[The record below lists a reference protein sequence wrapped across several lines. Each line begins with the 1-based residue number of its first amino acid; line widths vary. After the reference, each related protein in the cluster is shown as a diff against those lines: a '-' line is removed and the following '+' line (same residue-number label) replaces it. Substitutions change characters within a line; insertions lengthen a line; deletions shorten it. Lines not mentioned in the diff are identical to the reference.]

1 MLSKLLIDKTK
12 PQAKSVRLSD
22 GRGMYLEI
30 SPAGGKWWRF
40 KYRFAGKERRI
51 SLGVYPDVPLA
62 AAREKRE
69 EARRQVAAGIDPGEQ
84 RKAAKVALVE
94 STENTFEAIA
104 REWFGMFSTRWVK
117 GHADKIIRRLELNVF
132 PWLGSRPIKAI
143 TAPELLAVLRRVESR
158 GANETAHRALQV
170 CGRVFRYA
178 IATGRAERDPSRDL
192 SGALAPIQERH
203 FASITEPLAVGE
215 LLRAIDAYKGAFVT
229 RCALRLAPLV
239 FVRPGELRAAQ
250 WAEFDFDKSEWRIP
264 ASPHEGAR
272 TAHRSAV
279 DSGRGHPSRTAAAH
293 RSVSL
298 RLPERPQSLPGHE
311 RECHHR
317 RASPYGL
324 HRPGHDRPRIPQ
336 HGLDLAQRA
345 GLESRCHRAAAGAR
359 GARRRAGGLQLRRT
373 PAGAAA
379 HDAGV
384 GGLFGETQE
393 WIGRRRA
400 LSESRRL
407 GAEHLSNRWGVAPAG
422 ISPYRRGPVRA
433 DVSFSRCP
441 KSAQRLMRTS
451 SSKRFRCRRRA
462 SRSPT
467 YLVVHG
473 TPNLP
478 ADQWSGRSVARAKK
492 GRAVPT
498 QCADWIFA
506 RGRAAAFILL
516 SLVSKATH
524 GNS

>member
-104 REWFGMFSTRWVK
+104 REWFGLFSTQWVK

-178 IATGRAERDPSRDL
+178 IATGPRRARSVAGFEWCVGADPREAFRLDHRTPGGGCSCC
-192 SGALAPIQERH
+192 APSTPTKAR
-203 FASITEPLAVGE
+203 SI
-215 LLRAIDAYKGAFVT
+215 T

-264 ASPHEGAR
+264 ASAHEDAR
-272 TAHRSAV
+272 AAHCAAV
-279 DSGRGHPSRTAAAH
+279 DPGRRHPSRDLQPLTGRFPFAFPSV
-293 RSVSL
+293 RSRFRAMSENA
-298 RLPERPQSLPGHE
+298 R
-311 RECHHR
+311 HR
-317 RASPYGL
+317 RASAHGL
-324 HRPGHDRPRIPQ
+324 HRPGHDRSRIPQ
-336 HGLDLAQRA
+336 HGLNVAQRA
-345 GLESRCHRAAAGAR
+345 GLESRCHRASAGAWR
-359 GARRRAGGLQLRRT
+359 ARRCAGGLQLRRT
-373 PAGAAA
+373 SAGKAA

-384 GGLFGETQE
+384 GGS
-393 WIGRRRA
+393 IG
-400 LSESRRL
+400 
-407 GAEHLSNRWGVAPAG
+407 
-422 ISPYRRGPVRA
+422 
-433 DVSFSRCP
+433 
-441 KSAQRLMRTS
+441 SAQVGIT
-451 SSKRFRCRRRA
+451 
-462 SRSPT
+462 
-467 YLVVHG
+467 
-473 TPNLP
+473 
-478 ADQWSGRSVARAKK
+478 
-492 GRAVPT
+492 
-498 QCADWIFA
+498 
-506 RGRAAAFILL
+506 
-516 SLVSKATH
+516 
-524 GNS
+524 

>member
-104 REWFGMFSTRWVK
+104 REWFGLFSTKWVK

-264 ASPHEGAR
+264 
-272 TAHRSAV
+272 
-279 DSGRGHPSRTAAAH
+279 PSRMKARVQHIVPLSTQAVAILRELQPLTGRFPFAFPSVRSRYRAMSENAVTGALRRMGYTGQDMTGHGFRSMASTLLNEQGWNRDAIERQLAHGERDAVRAAYNYAEH
-293 RSVSL
+293 
-298 RLPERPQSLPGHE
+298 LPERRRMMQAWSDYLE
-311 RECHHR
+311 RLKDGSGDAER
-317 RASPYGL
+317 S
-324 HRPGHDRPRIPQ
+324 Q
-336 HGLDLAQRA
+336 N
-345 GLESRCHRAAAGAR
+345 RAA
-359 GARRRAGGLQLRRT
+359 
-373 PAGAAA
+373 
-379 HDAGV
+379 
-384 GGLFGETQE
+384 
-393 WIGRRRA
+393 
-400 LSESRRL
+400 
-407 GAEHLSNRWGVAPAG
+407 
-422 ISPYRRGPVRA
+422 
-433 DVSFSRCP
+433 
-441 KSAQRLMRTS
+441 
-451 SSKRFRCRRRA
+451 
-462 SRSPT
+462 
-467 YLVVHG
+467 
-473 TPNLP
+473 
-478 ADQWSGRSVARAKK
+478 
-492 GRAVPT
+492 
-498 QCADWIFA
+498 
-506 RGRAAAFILL
+506 
-516 SLVSKATH
+516 
-524 GNS
+524 

>member
-1 MLSKLLIDKTK
+1 MLSKLLIEKTK
-12 PQAKSVRLSD
+12 PRAKSVRLSD

-104 REWFGMFSTRWVK
+104 REWFGLFSTKWVK

-132 PWLGSRPIKAI
+132 PWLGSRPVKAI

-192 SGALAPIQERH
+192 SGALVPIQERH

-264 ASPHEGAR
+264 ASRMKARVQHIVPLSTQAVAILRELQPMTGRFPFAFPSVRSRYRAMSENAITGALR
-272 TAHRSAV
+272 RMGYTGQDMTGHGFRSMASTLLNEQGWNRDAIERQLAHGERDAV
-279 DSGRGHPSRTAAAH
+279 RAAYNYAEH
-293 RSVSL
+293 
-298 RLPERPQSLPGHE
+298 LPERRRMMQAWADYLQKLKDGSGDTE
-311 RECHHR
+311 R
-317 RASPYGL
+317 S
-324 HRPGHDRPRIPQ
+324 Q
-336 HGLDLAQRA
+336 N
-345 GLESRCHRAAAGAR
+345 RAA
-359 GARRRAGGLQLRRT
+359 
-373 PAGAAA
+373 
-379 HDAGV
+379 
-384 GGLFGETQE
+384 
-393 WIGRRRA
+393 
-400 LSESRRL
+400 
-407 GAEHLSNRWGVAPAG
+407 
-422 ISPYRRGPVRA
+422 
-433 DVSFSRCP
+433 
-441 KSAQRLMRTS
+441 
-451 SSKRFRCRRRA
+451 
-462 SRSPT
+462 
-467 YLVVHG
+467 
-473 TPNLP
+473 
-478 ADQWSGRSVARAKK
+478 
-492 GRAVPT
+492 
-498 QCADWIFA
+498 
-506 RGRAAAFILL
+506 
-516 SLVSKATH
+516 
-524 GNS
+524 

>member
-84 RKAAKVALVE
+84 RKAAKVALIE
-94 STENTFEAIA
+94 STENTFDAIA
-104 REWFGMFSTRWVK
+104 REWFGLFSTKWVK

-143 TAPELLAVLRRVESR
+143 RAPELLAVLRRVESR

-250 WAEFDFDKSEWRIP
+250 WAEFDFEKAEWRIP
-264 ASPHEGAR
+264 ASRMKARVQHIVPLSTQAVAILRELQPLTGRFPYAFPSVRSRYRAMSENAVTGALR
-272 TAHRSAV
+272 RMGYTGQDMTGHGFRSMASTLLNEQGWNRDAIERQLAHGERDAV
-279 DSGRGHPSRTAAAH
+279 RAAYNYAEH
-293 RSVSL
+293 
-298 RLPERPQSLPGHE
+298 LPER
-311 RECHHR
+311 R
-317 RASPYGL
+317 RMMQAWADYL
-324 HRPGHDRPRIPQ
+324 DKLK
-336 HGLDLAQRA
+336 HGSGDA
-345 GLESRCHRAAAGAR
+345 GRSQNRAA
-359 GARRRAGGLQLRRT
+359 
-373 PAGAAA
+373 
-379 HDAGV
+379 
-384 GGLFGETQE
+384 
-393 WIGRRRA
+393 
-400 LSESRRL
+400 
-407 GAEHLSNRWGVAPAG
+407 
-422 ISPYRRGPVRA
+422 
-433 DVSFSRCP
+433 
-441 KSAQRLMRTS
+441 
-451 SSKRFRCRRRA
+451 
-462 SRSPT
+462 
-467 YLVVHG
+467 
-473 TPNLP
+473 
-478 ADQWSGRSVARAKK
+478 
-492 GRAVPT
+492 
-498 QCADWIFA
+498 
-506 RGRAAAFILL
+506 
-516 SLVSKATH
+516 
-524 GNS
+524 

>member
-104 REWFGMFSTRWVK
+104 REWFGLFSTKWVK

-132 PWLGSRPIKAI
+132 PWLGARPVKAI

-250 WAEFDFDKSEWRIP
+250 WVEFDFDKSEWRIP
-264 ASPHEGAR
+264 ASRMKARVQHIVPLSTQAVAILRELQPMTGRFPFAFPSVRSRYRAMSENAVTGALR
-272 TAHRSAV
+272 RMGYTGQDMTGHGFRSMASTLLNEQGWNRDAIERQLAHGERDAV
-279 DSGRGHPSRTAAAH
+279 RAAYNYAEH
-293 RSVSL
+293 
-298 RLPERPQSLPGHE
+298 LPER
-311 RECHHR
+311 R
-317 RASPYGL
+317 RMMQAWADYLEKLKNGSG
-324 HRPGHDRPRIPQ
+324 D
-336 HGLDLAQRA
+336 A
-345 GLESRCHRAAAGAR
+345 GRSQDRAA
-359 GARRRAGGLQLRRT
+359 
-373 PAGAAA
+373 
-379 HDAGV
+379 
-384 GGLFGETQE
+384 
-393 WIGRRRA
+393 
-400 LSESRRL
+400 
-407 GAEHLSNRWGVAPAG
+407 
-422 ISPYRRGPVRA
+422 
-433 DVSFSRCP
+433 
-441 KSAQRLMRTS
+441 
-451 SSKRFRCRRRA
+451 
-462 SRSPT
+462 
-467 YLVVHG
+467 
-473 TPNLP
+473 
-478 ADQWSGRSVARAKK
+478 
-492 GRAVPT
+492 
-498 QCADWIFA
+498 
-506 RGRAAAFILL
+506 
-516 SLVSKATH
+516 
-524 GNS
+524 

>member
-84 RKAAKVALVE
+84 RKAAKVAQVE

-132 PWLGSRPIKAI
+132 PWLGPRPIKAI

-158 GANETAHRALQV
+158 GANETAHRAHQV

-264 ASPHEGAR
+264 ASRMKARVQHIVPLSTQAVAILRELQPLTGRFPFAFPSVRSRFRAMSENAVTGALR
-272 TAHRSAV
+272 RMGYTGQDMTGHGFRSMASTLLNEQGWNRDAIERQLAHGERDAV
-279 DSGRGHPSRTAAAH
+279 RAAYNYAEH
-293 RSVSL
+293 
-298 RLPERPQSLPGHE
+298 LPERRRMMQAWSDYLEKLKNGSSDAE
-311 RECHHR
+311 R
-317 RASPYGL
+317 S
-324 HRPGHDRPRIPQ
+324 Q
-336 HGLDLAQRA
+336 N
-345 GLESRCHRAAAGAR
+345 RAA
-359 GARRRAGGLQLRRT
+359 
-373 PAGAAA
+373 
-379 HDAGV
+379 
-384 GGLFGETQE
+384 
-393 WIGRRRA
+393 
-400 LSESRRL
+400 
-407 GAEHLSNRWGVAPAG
+407 
-422 ISPYRRGPVRA
+422 
-433 DVSFSRCP
+433 
-441 KSAQRLMRTS
+441 
-451 SSKRFRCRRRA
+451 
-462 SRSPT
+462 
-467 YLVVHG
+467 
-473 TPNLP
+473 
-478 ADQWSGRSVARAKK
+478 
-492 GRAVPT
+492 
-498 QCADWIFA
+498 
-506 RGRAAAFILL
+506 
-516 SLVSKATH
+516 
-524 GNS
+524 